1 MNERLKRYFE
11 NPRKIVKVEP
21 CNDYSL
27 ILTFDNEEVK
37 KYEMINE
44 LYGIF
49 EVLKNINKFKMVFIN
64 EVGNIAWNIDDN
76 VDSSIHWENQIDL
89 CKDMLYLESV
99 PLENT
104 SWDPDYTKLTPDER
118 IRLEKAENGE
128 YVNAE
133 DIDWDN

>member
-1 MNERLKRYFE
+1 MDERLKRYFE
-11 NPRKIVKVEP
+11 NPRKIVKVKP

-49 EVLKNINKFKMVFIN
+49 EVLKDINKFKMVFIN